1 MDGVLVLWDVDHT
14 LVDVD
19 GLGREAYDLAFLRRF
34 GVPVRHQPPMAG
46 RTDRAIAI
54 DMLRFNGVE
63 VTPRHLEDL
72 REGAE
77 AALDELAHLLPA
89 RGRALPGAAAALA
102 AVKERTVQSLLTGNV
117 RRIAEVKL
125 GPFGLIT
132 HLDLDAGAYGWSHEI
147 RAELV
152 GVARSNARLRFGR
165 DYDRIVLVG
174 DTPEDVGAALSSG
187 AGVVGVATGRYT
199 VAELQTAGAH
209 VALADLSDTGRV
221 EEAITAAA
229 R

>member
-1 MDGVLVLWDVDHT
+1 
-14 LVDVD
+14 
-19 GLGREAYDLAFLRRF
+19 
-34 GVPVRHQPPMAG
+34 
-46 RTDRAIAI
+46 
-54 DMLRFNGVE
+54 
-63 VTPRHLEDL
+63 
-72 REGAE
+72 
-77 AALDELAHLLPA
+77 
-89 RGRALPGAAAALA
+89 
-102 AVKERTVQSLLTGNV
+102 
-117 RRIAEVKL
+117 
-125 GPFGLIT
+125 LIT